1 MDLYRNHMNVHH
13 DCRGFSLVELM
24 VALVITLILLAGIG
38 QIFLSSKKSYTL
50 QDSLSRIQETGRY
63 AMETLTQDLRR
74 AGYWGGNSD
83 INEISGTQTKYDE
96 DGSCLGS
103 GDTKWALMLNR
114 KVFGLDDSRTN
125 YGCLPSTTLP
135 PQDILV
141 VRYAAPWQ
149 VGGITTPDF
158 GTTEFNANYQNQF
171 FLRSSLFEGRLF
183 IGSDESDATNDITAA
198 GVRTSELVS
207 RVYFVN
213 PATTS
218 GTGKCGGGTVPSLF
232 RLGLV
237 NSIPTV
243 EEVAYGVE
251 RLQVQYGLDSNNDD
265 SVDSYIDAVAPN
277 AIDTDGDLIWDQVIA
292 VRIWL
297 LVRAECPDYSFTN
310 TTPYEMAGATLPAF
324 NDNYRRKLYT
334 STVRLRNR

>member
-1 MDLYRNHMNVHH
+1 MNLSRMPVKAHH
-13 DCRGFSLVELM
+13 HCRGFSLVELM
-24 VALVITLILLAGIG
+24 VAMVITLILLAGIG

-63 AMETLTQDLRR
+63 AMDTLTQDLRR

-83 INEISGTQTKYDE
+83 INEITGTQTKYNE
-96 DGSCLGS
+96 DGNCLGS
-103 GDTKWALMLNR
+103 GDTKWARMLDK
-114 KVFGLDDSRTN
+114 KVFGLDDNRTN
-125 YGCLPSTTLP
+125 YPCLPTTTLP
-135 PQDILV
+135 AQDVLV
-141 VRYAAPWQ
+141 VRFAAPWQ

-158 GTTEFNANYQNQF
+158 GTTDFNANYLNQF

-183 IGSDESDATNDITAA
+183 IGSEGSDPANDITAA

-218 GTGKCGGGTVPSLF
+218 GTGKCGGGTMPSLF

-237 NSIPTV
+237 NGSPTV

-251 RLQVQYGLDSNNDD
+251 RLQVQYGLDIPPQDG
-265 SVDSYIDAVAPN
+265 SVDSYVDAN
-277 AIDTDGDLIWDQVIA
+277 ADPAAAMWDQIIA

-297 LVRAECPDYSFTN
+297 LVRAECPDHSYTN
-310 TTPYEMAGATLPAF
+310 TTIYSMAGADLPAF

-334 STVRLRNR
+334 STVRLRN